1 MPLVL
6 IKGIPESFKLEKADP
21 SGDTFVMIKPATVA
35 EQAARDDL
43 NARATRTIRSS
54 SPDAIE
60 VKSEWTFS
68 QRQALEVF
76 LTMVDCNV
84 MVQESDAEGKPSG
97 DAKALF
103 KTGRNTRGEAY
114 LDMNR
119 IQFTEAWG
127 KLPTEVADEIHS
139 KVLKKNPQW
148 DPFAT
153 IPG

>member
-6 IKGIPESFKLEKADP
+6 MKGIPEAYKLEKADP
-21 SGDTFVMIKPATVA
+21 SGETFVTIKPATVA

-43 NARATRTIRSS
+43 NSKATRTIRSS

-60 VKSEWTFS
+60 VKSDTTYS

-76 LTMVDCNV
+76 LTLVDSNI
-84 MVQESDAEGKPSG
+84 MLQDTDAQGAPLGEPKP
-97 DAKALF
+97 LF
-103 KTGRNTRGEAY
+103 KITRSSRGEPY

-119 IQFTEAWG
+119 LQFTDSWG
-127 KLPTEVADEIHS
+127 KLPTEVAEEIHS
-139 KVLKKNPQW
+139 KVLAKNPQW

-153 IPG
+153 N